1 MNDHSSRRTI
11 TRTLKRPTR
20 IQHGPCLRIPI
31 WSCFW
36 WGLPCR
42 ELLPDTRC
50 ALTAPFHPYH
60 FSRLSRKKVA
70 KMAVYSLLHLPSAFT
85 AQALPGTLPYEA
97 RTFLPCLSH
106 GDLSSSDRLA
116 HFKSRILTN
125 FATNCSCFFE
135 QLVFCTYPS
144 IHHMFPHDSD
154 LWVYSRQGRKVR
166 IAADHDDQYTQ
177 YIDLDESRK

>member
-1 MNDHSSRRTI
+1 MKRADKPGSVVNDHSSRRTI

-50 ALTAPFHPYH
+50 ALTAPFHPYLR
-60 FSRLSRKKVA
+60 FQLLENIMK
-70 KMAVYSLLHLPSAFT
+70 AVYSLLHLPSAFA

-97 RTFLPCLSH
+97 RTFLPCFNH
-106 GDLSSSDRLA
+106 GDFHSSDRLA
-116 HFKSRILTN
+116 HFGAHLIKFL
-125 FATNCSCFFE
+125 
-135 QLVFCTYPS
+135 Y
-144 IHHMFPHDSD
+144 
-154 LWVYSRQGRKVR
+154 
-166 IAADHDDQYTQ
+166 
-177 YIDLDESRK
+177 

>member
-1 MNDHSSRRTI
+1 MLHVKKYHTIIVIYLVKLADKPGSVVNDHSSRRTI

-60 FSRLSRKKVA
+60 LSWSSRRKIA

-97 RTFLPCLSH
+97 RTFLPCFNH
-106 GDLSSSDRLA
+106 EDLHSSDRLA
-116 HFKSRILTN
+116 HFGAHLIKL
-125 FATNCSCFFE
+125 
-135 QLVFCTYPS
+135 Q
-144 IHHMFPHDSD
+144 H
-154 LWVYSRQGRKVR
+154 
-166 IAADHDDQYTQ
+166 
-177 YIDLDESRK
+177 